1 MFEEMKM
8 SPDFFHKSS
17 TTLNILF
24 YFFYINIIVEFSTKA
39 AKFSQNFF
47 CIIWMQVEN
56 NENKT
61 MI

>member
-24 YFFYINIIVEFSTKA
+24 YSFFLYKYYSGIFPPKA
-39 AKFSQNFF
+39 KISQIFLLYHLEASGK
-47 CIIWMQVEN
+47 Q
-56 NENKT
+56 
-61 MI
+61 